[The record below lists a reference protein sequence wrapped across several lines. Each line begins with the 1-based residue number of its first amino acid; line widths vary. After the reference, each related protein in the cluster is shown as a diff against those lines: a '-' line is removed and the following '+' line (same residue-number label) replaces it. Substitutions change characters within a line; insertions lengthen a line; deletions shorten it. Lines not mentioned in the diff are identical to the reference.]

1 MKRLICT
8 LIVIVCFTCSAA
20 YAGGHIGIEGTF
32 SGQNSGEIIT
42 ADLYQQEGDTVLVSS
57 LFPDLAV
64 ILNHGCTADDMLY
77 ELLRFKPG
85 QIVPAMDMTDRILAE
100 WLQRL
105 NMKSYSGSYSG
116 EAFEYASSMSMASF
130 QLSDFLRFLDSVIK
144 KEYHPDAETDMKES
158 ALYYGLLSDVYKK
171 LHSIP
176 ENDQVLVSVRCYD
189 ESKYLSFT
197 IQKKNETICTVSV
210 DNTLDHTRRIITGHK
225 ENGKYYYT
233 DVTCSAGQDFFAVE
247 KIFYGG
253 TQSSFMNLSDNKPLV
268 RTSLYAAE
276 NSDHTCRYEYKTES
290 DALGDPFVV
299 SGIQQEN
306 RISLTFLTGENGR
319 EIARVEAY
327 YDYMK
332 NPVSFSDKKTLD
344 AELTEND
351 AVINMNYMAAG
362 LMLVDKVFPVLP
374 LSYQKIILSLM
385 PGL

>member
-1 MKRLICT
+1 
-8 LIVIVCFTCSAA
+8 
-20 YAGGHIGIEGTF
+20 
-32 SGQNSGEIIT
+32 
-42 ADLYQQEGDTVLVSS
+42 
-57 LFPDLAV
+57 
-64 ILNHGCTADDMLY
+64 ML
-77 ELLRFKPG
+77 L
-85 QIVPAMDMTDRILAE
+85 
-100 WLQRL
+100 
-105 NMKSYSGSYSG
+105 
-116 EAFEYASSMSMASF
+116 
-130 QLSDFLRFLDSVIK
+130 K
-144 KEYHPDAETDMKES
+144 K
-158 ALYYGLLSDVYKK
+158 
-171 LHSIP
+171 
-176 ENDQVLVSVRCYD
+176 
-189 ESKYLSFT
+189 F
-197 IQKKNETICTVSV
+197 
-210 DNTLDHTRRIITGHK
+210 
-225 ENGKYYYT
+225 
-233 DVTCSAGQDFFAVE
+233 
-247 KIFYGG
+247 FYGG

-362 LMLVDKVFPVLP
+362 LILVDKVFPVLP